1 MTDFIVTYRDK
12 KYDIRK
18 FLKSH
23 PAGEDILVPYKD
35 KDITEAFDDIGHSKS
50 ALKILNKYFVSG
62 EVVKSEETMV
72 EDKDSLIK
80 QLFINEYKCK
90 IFVCFVAFGVSYA
103 FLR

>member
-1 MTDFIVTYRDK
+1 MVDFIVKYRDK
-12 KYDIRK
+12 KYDIHK

-50 ALKILNKYFVSG
+50 ALKLLNKYFVSG
-62 EVVKSEETMV
+62 EVVKSEETVV
-72 EDKDSLIK
+72 EDKESLIK
-80 QLFINEYKCK
+80 QLFINEYKYK
-90 IFVCFVAFGVSYA
+90 MFVCFVAFSFAYA

>member
-1 MTDFIVTYRDK
+1 MVEFIVTYRDK
-12 KYDIRK
+12 KYDIHK

-50 ALKILNKYFVSG
+50 ALKILNKYFVNG
-62 EVVKSEETMV
+62 EVVKIEETFV

-80 QLFINEYKCK
+80 QLFINDYKYK
-90 IFVCFVAFGVSYA
+90 IFVCFVVFSFVYM
-103 FLR
+103 LPR